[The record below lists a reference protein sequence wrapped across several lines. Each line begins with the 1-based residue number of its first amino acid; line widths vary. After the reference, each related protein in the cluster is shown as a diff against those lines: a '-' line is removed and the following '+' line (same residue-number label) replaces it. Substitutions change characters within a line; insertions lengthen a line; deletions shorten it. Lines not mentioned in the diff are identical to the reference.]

1 MNVANPYLLHN
12 PVNYLNNQ
20 KGKKK
25 QKNKKNWS
33 STKKKN

>member
-20 KGKKK
+20 KGKNKTK
-25 QKNKKNWS
+25 QIKVLP
-33 STKKKN
+33 KKKIS